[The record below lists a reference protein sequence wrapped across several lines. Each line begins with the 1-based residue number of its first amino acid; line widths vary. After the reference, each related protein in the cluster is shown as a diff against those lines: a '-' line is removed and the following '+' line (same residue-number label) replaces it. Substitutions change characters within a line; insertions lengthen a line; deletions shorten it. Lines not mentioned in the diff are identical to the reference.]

1 MILDTQSNKEKS
13 LAVLE
18 CQLDPKM
25 GDFGGDDSLDG
36 LIVGVR
42 RRFKLFWILHGQGY
56 KLGPPG
62 GLADHIRNAKKT
74 PGWAIL
80 EETTVQG

>member
-18 CQLDPKM
+18 RQLDPKM
-25 GDFGGDDSLDG
+25 GDFGGDNSLDG
-36 LIVGVR
+36 VIVGVW

-62 GLADHIRNAKKT
+62 PHQEHKGHQEKSGQPQD
-74 PGWAIL
+74 G
-80 EETTVQG
+80 